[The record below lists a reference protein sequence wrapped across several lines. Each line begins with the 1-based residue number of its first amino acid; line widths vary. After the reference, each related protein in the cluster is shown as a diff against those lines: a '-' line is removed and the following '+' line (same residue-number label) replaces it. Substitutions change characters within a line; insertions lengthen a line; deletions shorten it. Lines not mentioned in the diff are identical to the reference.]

1 MAATW
6 KKIILAISVA
16 LAAVS
21 WLSQTFC
28 LLPLGMRDVYFLN
41 RA

>member
-21 WLSQTFC
+21 WLSRARGQ
-28 LLPLGMRDVYFLN
+28 LGG
-41 RA
+41 